1 MCGRVPDPLPL
12 TPGSRTRLHTLSPTP
27 RLSVREIMFGAVGY
41 RTFTAR
47 CLSRVRP
54 ALARSGRLGFGLTK

>member
-12 TPGSRTRLHTLSPTP
+12 TPGSRTRLLTLSPTP
-27 RLSVREIMFGAVGY
+27 RPSIWEMMFDAVCY
-41 RTFTAR
+41 CTLTAR
-47 CLSRVRP
+47 CVSRVRP